1 MEIIMFPEL
10 KSDVFYSGA
19 FWLTVIQPYFLCVGD
34 QAGLPVPNFD
44 HNCTFKLSAYRVFQ
58 VWCYTF
64 VVKLDRNWVN
74 SVPISLF
81 VVGFFLLTHPWFCVG
96 PVKI

>member
-34 QAGLPVPNFD
+34 QAGLPVPKFW
-44 HNCTFKLSAYRVFQ
+44 S
-58 VWCYTF
+58 
-64 VVKLDRNWVN
+64 
-74 SVPISLF
+74 
-81 VVGFFLLTHPWFCVG
+81 
-96 PVKI
+96 